1 MLGSL
6 DFTTNQYLNRVMFHF
21 NIGCRHIDTVSLRIY
36 NFIHLFN
43 FPFIHSLIHISDAQD
58 VTYIILCDSHKVMK
72 AVLSLESV
80 DASNLVVRHLNTS
93 PLHNSSPTTNI
104 IT

>member
-1 MLGSL
+1 M
-6 DFTTNQYLNRVMFHF
+6 T
-21 NIGCRHIDTVSLRIY
+21 
-36 NFIHLFN
+36 
-43 FPFIHSLIHISDAQD
+43 
-58 VTYIILCDSHKVMK
+58 

-80 DASNLVVRHLNTS
+80 DGSNLVVRHLNNS